1 GLIGLRLQDNPP
13 RLLLPI
19 AYLGKRS
26 LSFYLFQSVVFA
38 PLLAAWGLGLG
49 RTWNTTPAF
58 LLAIG
63 WYKMSPYEQSSRVPL
78 IVSGPAEVVL
88 RRLTYGRSRLG

>member
-1 GLIGLRLQDNPP
+1 MLGEKGL
-13 RLLLPI
+13 
-19 AYLGKRS
+19 
-26 LSFYLFQSVVFA
+26 
-38 PLLAAWGLGLG
+38 
-49 RTWNTTPAF
+49 
-58 LLAIG
+58 